1 MSRLG
6 PPRDPDHD
14 VPGGSDES
22 WENDPWHLDD
32 ESTDPLHG
40 LQWLLS
46 PQMKKALETFRLDD
60 PARVVQQVAT
70 RMRERAHLVDQSRL
84 FMGTLTRIAMYY
96 ETYDGEIPARDWV
109 GERIDEAMH
118 DQIVRDREDERRG
131 LPILSPY
138 QPRFEYLAGAL
149 GIPFEYTRMA
159 CIVVNSRPED
169 ERRVFFET
177 ILMRRS
183 ISRLVSR
190 GLGTRAE
197 LEAKLRSCLE
207 ALAESGVGF
216 DLKTFQPRKGGK
228 PFDIEGLGDA

>member
-1 MSRLG
+1 MSRIE
-6 PPRDPDHD
+6 PPRDSGRDTPSGD
-14 VPGGSDES
+14 DES
-22 WENDPWHLDD
+22 WEDNPWDSGG
-32 ESTDPLHG
+32 EIPDPLHG
-40 LQWLLS
+40 LEWLLS
-46 PQMKKALETFRLDD
+46 PQMQKALETFRLED
-60 PARVVQQVAT
+60 PAQVVQQIVT

-96 ETYDGEIPARDWV
+96 ETYDGEIPPREWV
-109 GERIDEAMH
+109 GERIDEAMQ
-118 DQIVRDREDERRG
+118 DQIVRDREEERRG

-159 CIVVNSRPED
+159 CIVVNSRPDD

-177 ILMRRS
+177 IMMRRS

-190 GLGTRAE
+190 GLGTRAQ
-197 LEAKLRSCLE
+197 LEAKLRSCLQ

-216 DLKTFQPRKGGK
+216 DLSTFHPKKRGK
-228 PFDIEGLGDA
+228 PFDLGGMGDA